1 MCGDRNWTDKDLI
14 RTVFLALPKVS
25 VLIEGEAKGADTLSR
40 EVAEENNIAVLRFP
54 ALWQK
59 YHRAAGPIRNT
70 QMLEEGKP
78 DIVIAFHDNLAE
90 SKGTLN
96 MVNQSFHARKIV
108 VKVSHEEII
117 MPLKT
122 IKIVNKTQQEIHNIL
137 KKYFL
142 ILLESNNK
150 VKIDYQKKLC

>member
-1 MCGDRNWTDKDLI
+1 MCGDRNWTDKELI

-25 VLIEGEAKGADTLSR
+25 VLIEGEARGADILSR
-40 EVAEENNIAVLRFP
+40 EVALENGVAVLQFP

-108 VKVSHEEII
+108 VKVSHEEVI

-122 IKIVNKTQQEIHNIL
+122 IKILNKTQDEIYETL
-137 KKYFL
+137 KKSF
-142 ILLESNNK
+142 IALLEEYHK
-150 VKIDYQKKLC
+150 VKMDYQKKLC